1 MKVEMFHSF
10 YQHIEEIQTTMIKLD
25 PLVVESLDIQMK
37 IEDGSSF
44 SQKDEMTGIN
54 DRSDYQLG
62 DYQIAEN
69 HTKFDSDFDDNY
81 WHDEFDDNEP
91 ETSTSN

>member
-10 YQHIEEIQTTMIKLD
+10 YQQIEEIQTTMIKLD

-37 IEDGSSF
+37 IEDDPNF
-44 SQKDEMTGIN
+44 NQKDELTS
-54 DRSDYQLG
+54 DRSDYQIG
-62 DYQIAEN
+62 ESD
-69 HTKFDSDFDDNY
+69 TKFDSDFDDTY
-81 WHDEFDDNEP
+81 WNDGFDDNEA